1 MTGFFLP
8 ENYIE
13 NPEKLVRRP
22 RPRVVP
28 PPATLQVQKPSS
40 EAPTV
45 REAMA
50 RKTLR
55 ELSIPSTTNVATG
68 PNDNVGDI
76 NFELKSSV
84 INMVQASPFCGK
96 PNEDANAHLQNFL
109 ELCDT
114 IVIRCVTAD
123 VVKLRMFPFSLSGKA
138 KQGER
143 HRHLGQM
150 LEGIPRKVLST
161 GQDECPAREDIK
173 FPADRD
179 GIHLGSL
186 GKAARIHHS
195 LSSSWDGRMAR
206 PPKLLQSANND
217 IPSPYRRYC

>member
-1 MTGFFLP
+1 MTGFSLP
-8 ENYIE
+8 ENYTE
-13 NPEKLVRRP
+13 NPEKLVKRTQ
-22 RPRVVP
+22 PRVIP
-28 PPATLQVQKPSS
+28 PLSILLAQEPIP
-40 EAPTV
+40 EAPV
-45 REAMA
+45 VQEAMGE
-50 RKTLR
+50 KTLR
-55 ELSIPSTTNVATG
+55 DFFVPSTANMATG
-68 PNDNVGDI
+68 PNVNVEDV
-76 NFELKSSV
+76 NFELKSSL
-84 INMVQASPFCGK
+84 INMVQASSFCGK

-114 IVIRCVTAD
+114 IVIRCVAAD
-123 VVKLRMFPFSLSGKA
+123 VVKLRMFPFSLSGKV

-186 GKAARIHHS
+186 GKAARIHHN
-195 LSSSWDGRMAR
+195 LSSSWDGRMAH
-206 PPKLLQSANND
+206 PPKLLQWADND
-217 IPSPYRRYC
+217 IQSLY